1 MTLLDIKELSV
12 TFPRAAAVRGV
23 SFSIEAGESVGL
35 AGESGSG
42 KTQTALAILGLN
54 DRSAELS
61 GSIRLDGTELIGAP
75 QKTLRSVRARRVS
88 MVFQDPLAALNPYR
102 RIGDQLED
110 IVAQHRVCR
119 RTERRLRVLELLE
132 RTGLTDPVR
141 QAASFPHQLSGG
153 MRQRVMIAA
162 ALIAQPQLLIADEA
176 TTALDA
182 TLQAQILALLTDL
195 RRETGVSLLFITHD
209 LGVIAQAC
217 DRLLV
222 LEQGQVV
229 EDGPTPEVFGA
240 PQHPKTQRML
250 TGARGALRLAPD
262 MQSDRR
268 RTLLNLNGLGV
279 DYSVRRGAFTL
290 GRLQALQ
297 PLDVGLRPGET
308 LAVIGESGSGKTS
321 LARAVLGLIEPSAGT
336 VSYLGNT
343 LSAALKRRPRRDRR
357 HLQLVFQ
364 DPAGSLNP
372 SMRVTDIV
380 AEPLAVHRREL
391 DRKGQAEAVAMLLT
405 RVGLEASLGDRYP
418 HQLSGGQAQRVA
430 IARAL
435 ACKPSVLIC
444 DEAVAALDV
453 SVRQDILRLLADEQ
467 RRTALS
473 ILFIAHDLT
482 AVRQLSHR
490 VLVLYMGHLCEL
502 GKSEDVFSRPRHP
515 YTRGLID
522 SVASVD
528 PQKRFTKPPVM
539 GEVPSA
545 LNPPSGCVFHPRCR
559 HVGERCKIERPAV
572 TQHDRQQVACWRADE
587 LDLAVRRSE

>member
-1 MTLLDIKELSV
+1 MTLLAVKDLRV
-12 TFPRAAAVRGV
+12 RFPDAEAVSGL
-23 SFSIEAGESVGL
+23 SFSIGAGESVGL

-42 KTQTALAILGLN
+42 KTQTALAVLGLN
-54 DRSAELS
+54 DRSARVS
-61 GSIRLDGTELIGAP
+61 GSIVLDDIELIGAR
-75 QKTLRSVRARRVS
+75 QKTLRAVRARRVS

-102 RIGDQLED
+102 RVGDQLDD
-110 IVAQHRVCR
+110 IVVEHKLCR
-119 RTERRLRVLELLE
+119 HAERRRRVLELLE
-132 RTGLTDPVR
+132 RTGLTDPER

-162 ALIAQPQLLIADEA
+162 ALVAQPKLLIADEA

-182 TLQAQILALLTDL
+182 TLQAQILALLEEL

-222 LEQGQVV
+222 LHKGRIV
-229 EDGPTPEVFGA
+229 EEGLTRNVFREPRH
-240 PQHPKTQRML
+240 PQTERML
-250 TGARGALRLAPD
+250 AGARGADRLAPD
-262 MQSDRR
+262 MLSEQRR
-268 RTLLNLNGLGV
+268 PLLNVAGLSV
-279 DYSVRRGAFTL
+279 DYPVRRGVFSTR
-290 GRLQALQ
+290 RLQALK
-297 PLDVGLRPGET
+297 PLDVTLRPGET

-321 LARAVLGLIEPSAGT
+321 LARAVLGLVAPATGT
-336 VSYLGNT
+336 VSYVGDT
-343 LSAALKRRPRRDRR
+343 LAADLKQRQRSERR

-372 SMRVTDIV
+372 SMRVAEIV
-380 AEPLAVHRREL
+380 AEPLAIHRREL
-391 DRKGQAEAVAMLLT
+391 DRHGRAEEVSKLLE
-405 RVGLEASLGDRYP
+405 RVGLEAALEKRYP

-467 RRTALS
+467 RRSALS
-473 ILFIAHDLT
+473 ILFIAHDL
-482 AVRQLSHR
+482 AVVRQLSHR
-490 VLVLYMGHLCEL
+490 VLVLYMGQLCEI
-502 GKSEDVFSRPRHP
+502 GQSEEVFSHPKHP

-528 PQKRFTKPPVM
+528 PRKRFDKPPVM
-539 GEVPSA
+539 GEVSS
-545 LNPPSGCVFHPRCR
+545 LLDPPAGCVFHPRCR
-559 HVGERCKIERPAV
+559 YVRERCKIEQPSLGGGEPQR
-572 TQHDRQQVACWRADE
+572 VACWRADE
-587 LDLAVRRSE
+587 LDLSVP